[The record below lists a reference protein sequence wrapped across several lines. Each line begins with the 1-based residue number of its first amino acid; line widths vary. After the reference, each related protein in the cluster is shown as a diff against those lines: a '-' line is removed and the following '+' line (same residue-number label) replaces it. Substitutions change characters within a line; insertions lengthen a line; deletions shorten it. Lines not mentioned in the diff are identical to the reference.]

1 MTLITKKPKQ
11 VGSAVL
17 EKRSMRWF
25 IQYIQKLDIPAD
37 LPYAQGSQAWGVC
50 VMKQY
55 NELDEPEWL
64 KGCDHETHLMY
75 WEQMGSLAKTISRVE
90 MDLVIWS
97 EEEQQFYVFPA
108 KPSPVTP
115 EQKKDG
121 DPLSIAFRV
130 VFPQKLEEP
139 KAEV

>member
-1 MTLITKKPKQ
+1 MTLITKKQ
-11 VGSAVL
+11 IGSASL

-25 IQYIQKLDIPAD
+25 IQYIQPLEIPAD
-37 LPYAQGSQAWGVC
+37 LSYAHDGQAWSVC

-55 NELDEPEWL
+55 NELEEPEWL

-75 WEQMGSLAKTISRVE
+75 WEMQGSLAKTISRVE
-90 MDLVIWS
+90 MDLVIWT
-97 EEEQQFYVFPA
+97 EGEQRFFVFPT

-115 EQKKDG
+115 DRKKDG

-130 VFPQKLEEP
+130 VFPQKLEEQE
-139 KAEV
+139 KK